1 MKKLFFLTVLFL
13 MATSVF
19 AQERLELKQLGFK
32 MDAPMDWFKIGEKGV
47 EHNLNRLDLTD
58 EQEAAMFK
66 SLNAASKL
74 VSYYKYDP
82 VSIKGI
88 IPTIN
93 IAVRATRVKSFAN
106 FKMHIERT
114 SSQMKTLF
122 ENFITTAPQNV
133 DIDGGKAW
141 ITKATYDFK
150 DPAGAIVK
158 LSSEAVYIYKGKYY
172 ISINFIEEKGKEDNT
187 LLFNNVIKSIKLTDD
202 PVKE

>member
-1 MKKLFFLTVLFL
+1 

>member
-32 MDAPMDWFKIGEKGV
+32 MDAPMDWFKIGEQGV

-82 VSIKGI
+82 VSKGI

-106 FKMHIERT
+106 FKMHIERA

-187 LLFNNVIKSIKLTDD
+187 LLFNNVIKSIKLTDN
-202 PVKE
+202 PIKE